1 LLDEDGINPCD
12 AKKGSKDQRCGRHPQ
27 LTLEVVA
34 LNWQASETNP
44 GDHIT
49 AAPMVRCA
57 GCMDLR
63 SGGSAG
69 QPEPLRHQPQAQPL
83 ITMGF
88 RFRRSARLGPLR
100 FNFAKG
106 GLSSISVGGR
116 GASFN
121 IPVARSGG
129 ARTTVG
135 LPGTGLSWSVEHSP
149 DRPAA
154 IPGGTA
160 EELPNSR
167 RLRPGQLDALKHA
180 LLGALRQELFSHG
193 SPGEQLWDQGLV
205 SRLLADGS
213 LGARTAGL
221 LALIETPEALEN
233 YLLRAQGQDD
243 AKRRAQR
250 CITAVQEAVRQAAAR
265 GWRT

>member
-1 LLDEDGINPCD
+1 
-12 AKKGSKDQRCGRHPQ
+12 
-27 LTLEVVA
+27 
-34 LNWQASETNP
+34 
-44 GDHIT
+44 
-49 AAPMVRCA
+49 
-57 GCMDLR
+57 
-63 SGGSAG
+63 
-69 QPEPLRHQPQAQPL
+69 
-83 ITMGF
+83 MGF

-121 IPVARSGG
+121 IPVSRSGA

-135 LPGTGLSWSVEHSP
+135 LPGTGLSWSVEHNP

-154 IPGGTA
+154 LPAGPAAG
-160 EELPNSR
+160 LPNSR
-167 RLRPGQLDALKHA
+167 RLRPGQLDALKQS
-180 LLGALRQELFSHG
+180 LLEVLHRELFAPG
-193 SPGEQLWDQGLV
+193 SIGERLWEHGLV

-213 LGARTAGL
+213 LSARTAGL
-221 LALIETPEALEN
+221 LALIETREAMEA

-250 CITAVQEAVRQAAAR
+250 CIAAVQEAARLAAGR
-265 GWRT
+265 GWLS